1 MDQTKS
7 VCPACGSTR
16 TVPATRDAPGID
28 LAELEREHWLILAGG
43 PVGEDDPDWHC
54 HACGYEWIE
63 STNSPA

>member
-16 TVPATRDAPGID
+16 TVPATRDTPGID

-43 PVGEDDPDWHC
+43 PVGEDDPD
-54 HACGYEWIE
+54 
-63 STNSPA
+63 